1 MADDVQSFE
10 FKPALMR
17 GRDNWTLDAGFLTR
31 NGELFCS
38 LDNVAGVR
46 FAQLSARHTHS
57 SWLDLTLEDR
67 KERISCNLPPGDE
80 SNSQFLALAAA
91 ILADLETRKPDLK
104 VAFGAGGAVRI
115 AMFAI
120 GLLALV
126 FGLIVWIILANGGV
140 RESRALMAFLFAG
153 GFVLFGGGL
162 AWSYRPWAPA
172 AMVPVETARLLVAG
186 LALDDQP
193 EQGQDDGEAP
203 EDREG

>member
-1 MADDVQSFE
+1 MAEDVQSFE

-46 FAQLSARHTHS
+46 FAQLSARHAHS

-80 SNSQFLALAAA
+80 NNAAFLGLATA
-91 ILADLETRKPDLK
+91 ILADLEVRKPDLQ

-120 GLLALV
+120 GLVALA
-126 FGLIVWIILANGGV
+126 FGLVVWIILANGGV

-153 GFVLFGGGL
+153 GFVLFGAGL
-162 AWSYRPWAPA
+162 AWSYRPWAPP

-193 EQGQDDGEAP
+193 EQDEDGGEDP
-203 EDREG
+203 EDRKG